1 MMMSDGKSHPPHIT
15 DTLPTIKKIKE
26 EHRMNKQPKPDSK
39 KYTDLISEIQKGQI
53 KIPKFQRDFVWSIEK
68 TAKLLDSILKG
79 YPIGTFIL
87 WETNERLNDIKNIGN
102 LVLPP
107 VPDDI
112 KVQYVLDGQQRI
124 TSLYAAFLGA
134 SIQKEGEKKITNY
147 SSIYVDLEGD
157 IDNNDE
163 QIIVSEMP
171 ETKNISLKDLL
182 NSKYSDLRENF
193 SNDDIDKIQEYKETF
208 TSYDFSTV
216 VLRKEDIDSAIEVFT
231 RINTGGQTLTLFEI
245 MSAKTYDEEQNFDMQ
260 DRFQKLLKELENSSK
275 YNTISSTVILNV
287 LGLILSKNKECKR
300 KVVLQL
306 NKQRI
311 IDVWD
316 DVISALKDSIDYFRS
331 VYRIPVSALLPYDAL
346 LVPFSYF
353 FYHQKEN
360 PKGNQIKYLEEFFW
374 RLSLSYRYSSSTE
387 SKLAQDIKRIDQIL
401 NGERPN
407 YDDIKVSLNTPKDLI
422 DTGFSA
428 GSSYCKAVLCL
439 LAYYEPKDFQNNGK
453 VILDNSWLKMAN
465 SRNYHHFFPKSYLKK
480 RGISN
485 ENSIVNITLV
495 GADLNKRKIRA
506 KAPSIY
512 IQDFMDENDGLQKSI
527 KSHLINSIDDFGI
540 HSDDY
545 AVFLDKRSTAIFNA
559 LRNRIDLKND
569 DLNVDTELKKLIIRD
584 EDEKLEMKS
593 TLRYDLREGKVNK
606 KLEYVIAKTISAF
619 LNSEGGVLIIGVDD
633 SKNVLGL
640 DKDIDTLSKKDIDG
654 FELHLRNIIKKHL
667 GSSFEKYLKVTFPSI
682 DEMTICKIQ
691 VLQSGKPVFATHEGK
706 DSFYVR
712 IGNSSIPKNREEQSE
727 YIKLHWK

>member
-1 MMMSDGKSHPPHIT
+1 
-15 DTLPTIKKIKE
+15 
-26 EHRMNKQPKPDSK
+26 MNKQPKPDSK

-53 KIPKFQRDFVWSIEK
+53 KIPKFQRDFVWSIDK

-147 SSIYVDLEGD
+147 GSIFVDLEGD

-163 QIIVSEMP
+163 QIILSEQP

-182 NSKYSDLRENF
+182 NSKYSDLRENY
-193 SNDDIDKIQEYKETF
+193 SNEDIDKIQEYKETF

-245 MSAKTYDEEQNFDMQ
+245 MSAKTYDEEQKFDMQ
-260 DRFQKLLKELENSSK
+260 DRFQKLLKQLEVSK
-275 YNTISSTVILNV
+275 YETISSTVILNV

-306 NKQRI
+306 DKQSI
-311 IDVWD
+311 IDIWD
-316 DVISALKDSIDYFRS
+316 DVISSLKESIDYFRS
-331 VYRIPVSALLPYDAL
+331 VYRIPVSTLLPYDAL

-353 FYHQKEN
+353 FYYHKEK
-360 PKGNQIKYLEEFFW
+360 PKGEQIKYLEEFFW
-374 RLSLSYRYSSSTE
+374 RISLSYRYSSSTE

-407 YDDIKVSLNTPKDLI
+407 YDELKVFLSSPRDLI
-422 DTGFSA
+422 DTNFSA
-428 GSSYCKAVLCL
+428 GNSYCKAVLCL
-439 LAYYEPKDFQNNGK
+439 LAYSEPKDFQDNGK

-465 SRNYHHFFPKSYLKK
+465 SKNYHHFFPKSYLRKQ
-480 RGISN
+480 GIGN

-512 IQDFMDENDGLQKSI
+512 IQDFLDENAELHKSI
-527 KSHLINSIDDFGI
+527 KSHLIDDIDDFGI

-545 AVFLDKRSTAIFNA
+545 SVFLEKRATSIYKA
-559 LRNRIDLKND
+559 LKNRIEFTKTEKIE
-569 DLNVDTELKKLIIRD
+569 DTELKELILIG
-584 EDEKLEMKS
+584 ENEKLEMKS
-593 TLRYDLREGKVNK
+593 TLRYDLRQNIVNK
-606 KLEYVIAKTISAF
+606 NLEYVIAKTVSAF
-619 LNSEGGVLIIGVDD
+619 LNSEGGILIIGVDD
-633 SKNVLGL
+633 NGNALGL
-640 DKDIDTLSKKDIDG
+640 DKDIETFSKKDVDG

-667 GSSFEKYLKVTFPSI
+667 GSNFEKHLKITFPII
-682 DEMTICKIQ
+682 DEKTICKVKI
-691 VLQSGKPVFATHEGK
+691 LKSGKPVFANFEGK

-712 IGNSSIPKNREEQSE
+712 NGNSSIPKNREEQSE
-727 YIKLHWK
+727 YEKLHWK

>member
-1 MMMSDGKSHPPHIT
+1 
-15 DTLPTIKKIKE
+15 
-26 EHRMNKQPKPDSK
+26 MNKQPKPDSK

-53 KIPKFQRDFVWSIEK
+53 KIPKFQRDFVWSIDK

-147 SSIYVDLEGD
+147 GSIFVDLEGD

-163 QIIVSEMP
+163 QIIVSEQP

-182 NSKYSDLRENF
+182 NSKYSDLRENY
-193 SNDDIDKIQEYKETF
+193 SNEDIDKIQEYKETF

-245 MSAKTYDEEQNFDMQ
+245 MSAKTYDEEQKFDMQ
-260 DRFQKLLKELENSSK
+260 DRFQKLLKQLEVSK
-275 YNTISSTVILNV
+275 YETISSTVILNV

-306 NKQRI
+306 DKQSI
-311 IDVWD
+311 IDIWD
-316 DVISALKDSIDYFRS
+316 DVISSLKESIDYFRS
-331 VYRIPVSALLPYDAL
+331 VYRIPVSTLLPYDAL

-353 FYHQKEN
+353 FYYHKEK
-360 PKGNQIKYLEEFFW
+360 PKGEQIKYLEEFFW
-374 RLSLSYRYSSSTE
+374 RISLSYRYSSSTE

-407 YDDIKVSLNTPKDLI
+407 YDELKVFLSSPRDLI
-422 DTGFSA
+422 DTNFSA
-428 GSSYCKAVLCL
+428 GNSYCKAVLCL
-439 LAYYEPKDFQNNGK
+439 LAYSEPKDFQDNGK

-465 SRNYHHFFPKSYLKK
+465 SKNYHHFFPKSYLRKQ
-480 RGISN
+480 GIGN

-512 IQDFMDENDGLQKSI
+512 IQDFLDENAELHKSI
-527 KSHLINSIDDFGI
+527 KSHLIDNIDDFGI

-545 AVFLDKRSTAIFNA
+545 AVFLEKRATSIYKA
-559 LRNRIDLKND
+559 LKNRIEFTNTEKIE
-569 DLNVDTELKKLIIRD
+569 DTELKELILIG
-584 EDEKLEMKS
+584 ENEKLEMKS
-593 TLRYDLREGKVNK
+593 TLRYDLRQNIVNK
-606 KLEYVIAKTISAF
+606 NLEYVIAKTVSAF
-619 LNSEGGVLIIGVDD
+619 LNSEGGILIIGVDD
-633 SKNVLGL
+633 NGNALGL
-640 DKDIDTLSKKDIDG
+640 EKDIETFSKKDVDG

-667 GSSFEKYLKVTFPSI
+667 GSNFEKHLKITFPII
-682 DEMTICKIQ
+682 DEKTICKVKI
-691 VLQSGKPVFATHEGK
+691 LKSGRPVFANFEGK

-712 IGNSSIPKNREEQSE
+712 NGNSSIPKNREEQSE
-727 YIKLHWK
+727 YEKLHWK

>member
-1 MMMSDGKSHPPHIT
+1 
-15 DTLPTIKKIKE
+15 
-26 EHRMNKQPKPDSK
+26 MNKQPKPDSK

-102 LVLPP
+102 LELPP

-147 SSIYVDLEGD
+147 GSIFVDLEGD

-163 QIIVSEMP
+163 QIIVSEQP
-171 ETKNISLKDLL
+171 ENVYITLNEVLNFNDNLL
-182 NSKYSDLRENF
+182 EIKERFSDEQFKKIHQYSQTF
-193 SNDDIDKIQEYKETF
+193 ST
-208 TSYDFSTV
+208 YDFSTV

-260 DRFQKLLKELENSSK
+260 DRFQKLLKELESNSK

-306 NKQRI
+306 DKQRI
-311 IDVWD
+311 IDIWD

-331 VYRIPVSALLPYDAL
+331 VYRIPVSTLLPYDAL
-346 LVPFSYF
+346 LVPFTYF

-360 PKGNQIKYLEEFFW
+360 PKGEQIKYLEEFFW
-374 RLSLSYRYSSSTE
+374 RISLSYRYSSSTE

-407 YDDIKVSLNTPKDLI
+407 YDEIKVFLNSPKDLI

-439 LAYYEPKDFQNNGK
+439 LAFYEPKDFQNNGK

-480 RGISN
+480 RGIGN

-512 IQDFMDENDGLQKSI
+512 IQDFMDENDGLSKSI
-527 KSHLINSIDDFGI
+527 KSHLIENIDDFGI

-545 AVFLDKRSTAIFNA
+545 SVFLEKRATAIYKA
-559 LRNRIDLKND
+559 LKNRIDLKNND
-569 DLNVDTELKKLIIRD
+569 GIEDAELKKLILIG
-584 EDEKLEMKS
+584 ENEKLEMKS
-593 TLRYDLREGKVNK
+593 TLRYDLRQNIVNK
-606 KLEYVIAKTISAF
+606 NLEFVIAKTVSAF
-619 LNSEGGVLIIGVDD
+619 LNSDGGILIIGVDD
-633 SKNVLGL
+633 DGNALGL
-640 DKDIDTLSKKDIDG
+640 EKDIETLSKKDIDG
-654 FELHLRNIIKKHL
+654 FELHLRNIIKKYL
-667 GSSFEKYLKVTFPSI
+667 GSNFEKYLKVTFPTI
-682 DEMTICKIQ
+682 DDKTICKVKI
-691 VLQSGKPVFATHEGK
+691 LKSGKPVFANFEGK
-706 DSFYVR
+706 DGFYVR
-712 IGNSSIPKNREEQSE
+712 NGNSSIPKNREEQSE
-727 YIKLHWK
+727 YEKLHWK

>member
-1 MMMSDGKSHPPHIT
+1 
-15 DTLPTIKKIKE
+15 
-26 EHRMNKQPKPDSK
+26 MNKQPKPDSK

-102 LVLPP
+102 LELPP

-147 SSIYVDLEGD
+147 GSIFVDLEGD

-163 QIIVSEMP
+163 QIIVSEQP
-171 ETKNISLKDLL
+171 ENTFITLNEILNFNDNLL
-182 NSKYSDLRENF
+182 EIKEQFSDEKFKKIHQYSQTF
-193 SNDDIDKIQEYKETF
+193 ST
-208 TSYDFSTV
+208 YDFSTV

-260 DRFQKLLKELENSSK
+260 DRFQKLLKELENNSK

-306 NKQRI
+306 DKQRI
-311 IDVWD
+311 IDIWD

-331 VYRIPVSALLPYDAL
+331 VYRIPVSTLLPYDAL

-353 FYHQKEN
+353 FYHHKEN
-360 PKGNQIKYLEEFFW
+360 PKGEQIKYLEEFFW
-374 RLSLSYRYSSSTE
+374 RISLSYRYSSSTE

-407 YDDIKVSLNTPKDLI
+407 YDDIKVFLNSPKDLI

-439 LAYYEPKDFQNNGK
+439 LAFYEPKDFQNNGK

-480 RGISN
+480 RGIGN

-512 IQDFMDENDGLQKSI
+512 IQDFMDENDGLPKSI
-527 KSHLINSIDDFGI
+527 KSHLIENIDDFGI

-545 AVFLDKRSTAIFNA
+545 SVFLEKRSTAIYKA
-559 LRNRIDLKND
+559 LKNRIDLKHNEKIED
-569 DLNVDTELKKLIIRD
+569 VELKKLILIG
-584 EDEKLEMKS
+584 ENEKLEMKS
-593 TLRYDLREGKVNK
+593 SLRFDLRQNIVNK
-606 KLEYVIAKTISAF
+606 NLEFVIAKTISAF
-619 LNSEGGVLIIGVDD
+619 LNSDGGTLIIGVDD
-633 SKNVLGL
+633 DGNTLGL
-640 DKDIDTLSKKDIDG
+640 DKDIETLSKKDIDG
-654 FELHLRNIIKKHL
+654 FELHLRNIIKKYL
-667 GSSFEKYLKVTFPSI
+667 GSNFEKYLKVTFPTI
-682 DEMTICKIQ
+682 DEKTICKVKI
-691 VLQSGKPVFATHEGK
+691 LKSGKPVFAAFEGK
-706 DSFYVR
+706 DGFYVR
-712 IGNSSIPKNREEQSE
+712 NGNSSIPKNREEQSE
-727 YIKLHWK
+727 YEKLHWK